1 MFCAPSKKRDTRTP
15 LDAAQGVENRNST
28 RAKKRLNSRRKFE
41 NRMVFRLRTRMFC

>member
-28 RAKKRLNSRRKFE
+28 RVKKRVNSRRKFE
-41 NRMVFRLRTRMFC
+41 NRMVCRLRTRMFR